1 MRQPISSIFLIAI
14 VLITGCAGIGDQAS
28 NQPNVTK
35 TDTNAVSTANS
46 TGTSVPSTS
55 DATSTMSRTTSQ
67 RRANLPAELELSGPA
82 DTATNVSVS
91 LKYESNGTR
100 LFGMDVRLEPDVRI
114 GIDYTFPRSGT
125 YLVTVSSEGKK
136 STYEW
141 DIGSRDP
148 DTALSIDLTE
158 NGEIEIVPIAA

>member
-1 MRQPISSIFLIAI
+1 
-14 VLITGCAGIGDQAS
+14 
-28 NQPNVTK
+28 
-35 TDTNAVSTANS
+35 
-46 TGTSVPSTS
+46 
-55 DATSTMSRTTSQ
+55 
-67 RRANLPAELELSGPA
+67 
-82 DTATNVSVS
+82 
-91 LKYESNGTR
+91 
-100 LFGMDVRLEPDVRI
+100 MDVRLEPDVRI